1 MEVHM
6 YSSANAMSQPGKIWD
21 KDIKTTKTPKPEENQ
36 LGILKIYSFCQEIQ
50 HRALGPGDSTAGV
63 MYLPMRVHQKKFDI
77 FPRKVVTTLHSG
89 SRKGATGA

>member
-63 MYLPMRVHQKKFDI
+63 MYLSMRVHQKNLT
-77 FPRKVVTTLHSG
+77 FPRKVVTTLHIG